1 MTVDQSIPQV
11 YWGELAGGELPDNMQ
26 ELRHYADRLEE
37 KYSVS
42 IRLSSQCAQPCQA
55 SGEEIVTTDQA
66 GLDDEVG
73 AIYQALEALDRTLAL
88 YPTASSPSSAQSWER
103 AAYSSC
109 RWRISTWITAS
120 SGCPSKVPCGTTS
133 PIR

>member
-1 MTVDQSIPQV
+1 MYKRQ
-11 YWGELAGGELPDNMQ
+11 
-26 ELRHYADRLEE
+26 E

-88 YPTASSPSSAQSWER
+88 YPDGFFAQFRTELGEGGVQFLPVADFHMDYSVIGLSFESPLWHYV
-103 AAYSSC
+103 AY
-109 RWRISTWITAS
+109 TVNA
-120 SGCPSKVPCGTTS
+120 GAP
-133 PIR
+133 